1 MAELTDREKLVA
13 VYGFTK
19 YYSDENLPDDFIAIL
34 VEKCLEKNT
43 NLKSINLKKEIN
55 GLDNFLIFTIE
66 STIQNY
72 EKSILYQ
79 RVIADEPTPYTI
91 GEYLNEHPKEALIF
105 VYAVGKGI
113 NESSR
118 ENDIPFDFENYMKK
132 FDEWVFYE
140 SFSETEFEEIP
151 KNTEAFLDSVVEDIK
166 KKPEEKKWFQI

>member
-1 MAELTDREKLVA
+1 LAELTDREKLVA

-166 KKPEEKKWFQI
+166 KKPEEKK

>member
-1 MAELTDREKLVA
+1 LAELTDREKLVA

>member
-1 MAELTDREKLVA
+1 MAELEELTDREKLVA

-79 RVIADEPTPYTI
+79 RVISDEPTPYTI

-118 ENDIPFDFENYMKK
+118 ENKIPFDFENYMKK

-140 SFSETEFEEIP
+140 SFSEREFEEIP
-151 KNTEAFLDSVVEDIK
+151 KNTELFLDSVVEDIK
-166 KKPEEKKWFQI
+166 KKSEVQK

>member
-166 KKPEEKKWFQI
+166 KKPEEKK

>member
-1 MAELTDREKLVA
+1 
-13 VYGFTK
+13 
-19 YYSDENLPDDFIAIL
+19 
-34 VEKCLEKNT
+34 
-43 NLKSINLKKEIN
+43 
-55 GLDNFLIFTIE
+55 LIFTIE

-79 RVIADEPTPYTI
+79 RVISDEPTPYTI
-91 GEYLNEHPKEALIF
+91 GEYLKEYPKEALIF

-140 SFSETEFEEIP
+140 SFSETEFIEIP
-151 KNTEAFLDSVVEDIK
+151 KNTEAFLDSVIEDIK
-166 KKPEEKKWFQI
+166 KKPEDGK

>member
-13 VYGFTK
+13 VYCFTK

-166 KKPEEKKWFQI
+166 KKPEEKK

>member
-151 KNTEAFLDSVVEDIK
+151 KNTEAFLDSVIEDIK
-166 KKPEEKKWFQI
+166 KKPEDGK

>member
-79 RVIADEPTPYTI
+79 RVISDEPTPYTI
-91 GEYLNEHPKEALIF
+91 GEYLKEYPKEALIF

-166 KKPEEKKWFQI
+166 KKPEEKK

>member
-79 RVIADEPTPYTI
+79 RVISDEPTPYTI
-91 GEYLNEHPKEALIF
+91 GEYLKEYPKEALIF

-140 SFSETEFEEIP
+140 SFSETEFIEIP
-151 KNTEAFLDSVVEDIK
+151 KNTETFLDSVIEDIK
-166 KKPEEKKWFQI
+166 KNPEDEKWFLI

>member
-1 MAELTDREKLVA
+1 MKLAELTDREKLVA

-166 KKPEEKKWFQI
+166 KKPEEKK